1 MTPTISK
8 QIILIPSAGTLK
20 IQPSRLLNHQAL
32 WHISSNIYWRYYLE
46 EHWSALQFLLIITSW
61 VCEWRW
67 DAWSTS
73 CIQEFWPNCHKDEPL
88 VNKIQIGLMKLCT
101 CTPSFA
107 GFLRPKV
114 ITCQVFD
121 SRANKLNASCSKEI
135 SYWYVRR
142 ILLSLAKIGLIDVT
156 GATHNRVALNF
167 RLTREEKRYFL
178 ELIVR
183 MEKIWVIISVK

>member
-46 EHWSALQFLLIITSW
+46 EYWSAHSISFDYHLLSMW
-61 VCEWRW
+61 MAMRW
-67 DAWSTS
+67 SAS
-73 CIQEFWPNCHKDEPL
+73 CIQEFCPNCHKGEPL
-88 VNKIQIGLMKLCT
+88 VNKIKIGLMKLCT

-142 ILLSLAKIGLIDVT
+142 ILLSLAKIGLIDIT
-156 GATHNRVALNF
+156 GATHNRVALTF

-178 ELIVR
+178 ELIIR